1 MSCQTLLQGERVRL
15 RPLEE
20 RDLPYLCRWEQDPV
34 VDKFWGSKFQHSPRP
49 EMWLADL
56 QGSSHRRGFAI
67 ETKAGLLI
75 GDLQLEDID
84 HRQGTAEL
92 RICIGHDG
100 FRGQGMGTEAVSLAA
115 EYAFSQLD
123 LRALY
128 VRVDLANWQA
138 IRCYHKCG
146 FVAEGILAR
155 PGRRGRTMALMVL
168 KRGGDGPVVL

>member
-1 MSCQTLLQGERVRL
+1 MRYLTLLQGERVCL

-20 RDLPYLCRWEQDPV
+20 RDLPYLCRWEQDPLV
-34 VDKFWGSKFQHSPRP
+34 GKFWGSKFQDCPRP

-56 QGSSHRRGFAI
+56 HSSSHRRGFAI
-67 ETKAGLLI
+67 ETRMGHLI

-84 HRQGTAEL
+84 YQAGTAEL

-100 FRGQGMGTEAVSLAA
+100 FRGQGLGTEAVSLAA
-115 EYAFSQLD
+115 GYAFSELQ

-128 VRVDLANWQA
+128 VRVALANWQA

-146 FVAEGILAR
+146 FVAEGILTT
-155 PGRRGRTMALMVL
+155 PGRRDRGWPMALMVL
-168 KRGGDGPVVL
+168 KRGH